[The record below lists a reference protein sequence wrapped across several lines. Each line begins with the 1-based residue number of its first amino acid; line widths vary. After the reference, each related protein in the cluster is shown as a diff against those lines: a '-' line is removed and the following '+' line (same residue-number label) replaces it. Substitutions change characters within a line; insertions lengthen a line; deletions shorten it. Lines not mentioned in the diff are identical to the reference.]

1 MRDFQGKMDALKSRD
16 IAPRFNLWLRIE
28 DTLQKRR
35 IWLTRCY
42 SGLALAATTA
52 CLALVFVGRSA
63 YNPYP
68 LEDYLSQL
76 FVYTP
81 NPVASEFGTLLLL

>member
-1 MRDFQGKMDALKSRD
+1 MRSFERELSALKNRD

-35 IWLTRCY
+35 VWLTRCY
-42 SGLALAATTA
+42 QGLALATATAGT
-52 CLALVFVGRSA
+52 LLVFTAQS
-63 YNPYP
+63 YYSHYQLDN
-68 LEDYLSQL
+68 YLAQL

-81 NPVASEFGTLLLL
+81 NPVAGEYGTFL